1 MPVITI
7 SRQVGSGG
15 MEIAT
20 QVCTRLG
27 YRYLDKWLLMKT
39 ASDVGL
45 SEHEVVDFSED
56 HYQARSFLEV
66 LLGPRNRV
74 VSSVATRQRGS
85 AGEDQFTIA
94 KLDEA
99 QCINLVR
106 TAVLAAHKQGDTVIA
121 GRGGQAILSDR
132 LDVLHVRI
140 EAPVEQR
147 IRHLRD
153 SERLGEMEAR
163 AYLAERDRAAAQYLD
178 RFFGIRWDDPLNYN
192 LVINTG
198 RWDIDAAV
206 EIIAH
211 AVGQLQ
217 TVRHPTQPLDAVPD

>member
-15 MEIAT
+15 MEIAA

-27 YRYLDKWLLMKT
+27 YRYLDKWLLTKT
-39 ASDVGL
+39 AAEVGL

-56 HYQARSFLEV
+56 QYQARTFLEA
-66 LLGPRNRV
+66 LLGPRNRI
-74 VSSVATRQRGS
+74 VSKAPIRQRGTDGGDLITV
-85 AGEDQFTIA
+85 AT
-94 KLDEA
+94 LDEA

-106 TAVLAAHKQGDTVIA
+106 TAVLAAHQQGNMVIA
-121 GRGGQAILSDR
+121 GRGGQAILRDR

-140 EAPVEQR
+140 EAPIELR
-147 IRHLRD
+147 IQHLRD
-153 SERLGEMEAR
+153 SERLGEVEAR

-178 RFFGIRWDDPLNYN
+178 RFFGIRWDDPLNYH

-198 RWDIDAAV
+198 RWDADAAV

-217 TVRHPTQPLDAVPD
+217 TERFPTQPLNAIP